1 MKKIEGEILSGV
13 PKKKSE
19 DEGDEKVLQSIEDM
33 RSEIRE
39 LRTMVNMLMEI
50 IVQMETQDDLDLDM
64 EPTMMGYDNL
74 FKNGKY
80 CM

>member
-1 MKKIEGEILSGV
+1 MGKDPRGNGK
-13 PKKKSE
+13 E
-19 DEGDEKVLQSIEDM
+19 DDGKVLQSIEDM

-50 IVQMETQDDLDLDM
+50 IVAMETQDDIDLDM
-64 EPTMMGYDNL
+64 EPTMMGYDDL

>member
-1 MKKIEGEILSGV
+1 MNDDPRGQNKDDDS
-13 PKKKSE
+13 
-19 DEGDEKVLQSIEDM
+19 KVMESIEDM

-50 IVQMETQDDLDLDM
+50 IVAMETQDDLDLDM
-64 EPTMMGYDNL
+64 DPHMMGYDNL

>member
-1 MKKIEGEILSGV
+1 MRKDPRGSV
-13 PKKKSE
+13 R
-19 DEGDEKVLQSIEDM
+19 DDDEKVLQSIEDM

-50 IVQMETQDDLDLDM
+50 IVAMETQDDIDPDM
-64 EPTMMGYDNL
+64 EANMMGYDDL
-74 FKNGKY
+74 FKHGKY

>member
-1 MKKIEGEILSGV
+1 MVHYEGENLKEEPRGS
-13 PKKKSE
+13 KRE
-19 DEGDEKVLQSIEDM
+19 DQEKVLRSIEDM

-50 IVQMETQDDLDLDM
+50 IVAMETQDDMELDM